1 MAATPSTV
9 AELIESRPIGR
20 LQVQLIVLCGLAV
33 LLDGAD
39 TIAIGLVGP
48 GMAHTVGIPIA
59 ALGSVFSAGQ
69 FGFMFGALIFGPFG
83 DRLGRK
89 PVLVSAV
96 ATFGL
101 ATILT
106 TAARAVS
113 VLVALRFLT
122 GLGLGAAAPVAL
134 ALVAEYMPARV
145 RATTVALSWAT
156 FPAGGVVIGLASAVL
171 LAHGWQ
177 LLFLLMGGA
186 SAVVALLLLVAVPES
201 LSFLVATR
209 AEPRRVARILSRL
222 GLAGAAA
229 PQLVATEL
237 KVTRVPVREL
247 FTEGR
252 ALRTL
257 LLWGAFFG
265 SYLPM
270 VFVTNWSPTIL
281 HQHGLSPAQIG
292 LAITL
297 NSLGSAVGSGT
308 IGQAMDR
315 LGSYVTVLVAL
326 CCAVASLVGLGLAVA
341 GFAGATIAITAA
353 GMFAGAGQTGIITLG
368 SLLHPTPIRST
379 AVGWAMAVGRLGAA
393 VGPLLG
399 GVMIGAAWGPVQVY
413 GAVAAFPAAAFV
425 FLALIRAFTQA
436 GLPREVPV
444 TELAH

>member
-9 AELIESRPIGR
+9 AELIESRPINR
-20 LQVQLIVLCGLAV
+20 LQIQLLVLCGLAV

-69 FGFMFGALIFGPFG
+69 FGFMFGALIFGPLG

-89 PVLVSAV
+89 PVLVGAVMTFGV
-96 ATFGL
+96 ATV
-101 ATILT
+101 LT
-106 TAARAVS
+106 TTARDVS
-113 VLVALRFLT
+113 TLVGLRFLT

-134 ALVAEYMPARV
+134 ALVAEYVPVRV
-145 RATTVALSWAT
+145 RATTVALSWAA

-171 LAHGWQ
+171 LVHGWQ

-186 SAVVALLLLVAVPES
+186 AAAVALLLLVAVPES

-209 AEPRRVARILSRL
+209 ADQHRVAKILARL
-222 GLAGAAA
+222 GLTETA
-229 PQLVATEL
+229 PRLVATERR
-237 KVTRVPVREL
+237 VTRVPVKDL

-265 SYLPM
+265 SYLPL

-281 HQHGLSPAQIG
+281 HQHGLTAAQIG

-297 NSLGSAVGSGT
+297 NSLGSAIGSGGV
-308 IGQAMDR
+308 GQAMDR
-315 LGSYVTVLVAL
+315 LGSYVAVLVAL
-326 CCAVASLVGLGLAVA
+326 CCAVVSLIGLGAAVA
-341 GFAGATIAITAA
+341 GFAGATVTITAA
-353 GMFAGAGQTGIITLG
+353 GLFAGAGQTGIITLG

-399 GVMIGAAWGPVQVY
+399 GLMIGAAWGPIQVY

-425 FLALIRAFTQA
+425 FLALIRVFTQA
-436 GLPREVPV
+436 RLPREVPA